1 MTTMTT
7 TTTPTAPRWRA
18 RRRVVSRAPRSQL
31 PRATADAD
39 ETTTTD
45 DDDDARRLTAALRHA
60 RASASAAYSPGA
72 GLGLTPEEQSEAAY
86 ADLLDTSLGVVE
98 RDDEDEDE
106 DDDGLSAAEARAYAS
121 GGSMDR
127 ASMAMKNDGNAFKT
141 AYELFKALSRGAHIV
156 NDDTGGRGRR
166 DE

>member
-1 MTTMTT
+1 MTTPT
-7 TTTPTAPRWRA
+7 TAPRWRA
-18 RRRVVSRAPRSQL
+18 RRRVASREPRPRL

-39 ETTTTD
+39 ETIDD

-86 ADLLDTSLGVVE
+86 ADLLDTSLGVVD
-98 RDDEDEDE
+98 RDDDEDD
-106 DDDGLSAAEARAYAS
+106 DDDGLSADEARAYAS

-166 DE
+166 E

>member
-1 MTTMTT
+1 MTTMTTMTT

-31 PRATADAD
+31 
-39 ETTTTD
+39 
-45 DDDDARRLTAALRHA
+45 A

-141 AYELFKALSRGAHIV
+141 AYELFK
-156 NDDTGGRGRR
+156 
-166 DE
+166 